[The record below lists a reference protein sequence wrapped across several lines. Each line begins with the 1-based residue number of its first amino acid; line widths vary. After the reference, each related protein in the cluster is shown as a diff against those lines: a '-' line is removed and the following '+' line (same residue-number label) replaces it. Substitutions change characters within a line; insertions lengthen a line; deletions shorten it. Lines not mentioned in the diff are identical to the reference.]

1 MTWNREK
8 LFSKIA
14 GSFAVAG
21 INILSANIFTRKDDV
36 VVDTF
41 RVCTDRL
48 EPVSHRIDREL
59 FEKTLTEAL
68 GATEDHLTERLA
80 GLGPTMWQKAIG
92 EAEFPASLRMDME
105 SEPGRTLVHVQAPD
119 RVGLLHALTRA
130 ISEEGI
136 QIEGA
141 RITTEKGAAIDT
153 FSIVGQEG
161 RPITDPAELDRLLA
175 RLKGV
180 VSR

>member
-1 MTWNREK
+1 
-8 LFSKIA
+8 
-14 GSFAVAG
+14 
-21 INILSANIFTRKDDV
+21 
-36 VVDTF
+36 
-41 RVCTDRL
+41 
-48 EPVSHRIDREL
+48 
-59 FEKTLTEAL
+59 
-68 GATEDHLTERLA
+68 
-80 GLGPTMWQKAIG
+80 MWQKAIG

-161 RPITDPAELDRLLA
+161 GPVTDPAELDRLLA